1 MAPPEKKDHRQLTLL
16 TKAECSHLDSTPNM
30 LEHNMGIKEIGDM
43 RGKVRYVLT
52 SSYTSQGF
60 YTFLPDLLQ
69 GIPKLYILKGAPGS
83 GKSTFIRLLG
93 ESFSD
98 QGYEV
103 EFWVSA
109 ADPVSPEGVLIP
121 QLKAAVV
128 NGSLAYPIDPRYPG
142 LTGDIIY
149 LGDYW
154 DKQII
159 QDHRQEIMD
168 MCNDQEQHRHQAAAA
183 LKSAAAVQETIKKQA
198 AAYLNLEKM
207 HQLIDQ
213 LADEILDSHQAEKH
227 YFASA
232 VTAEGMINYMDEISS
247 SCKKRYVFQ
256 GPAGSGK
263 STAMMGLAARA
274 RAKGYSLEY
283 YHCGLEADSIQMI
296 IILNLQIALIDAGLL
311 ELAVKPWDAVIDMG
325 KCLKGYDETT
335 LAHESSESLRVY
347 ETLMLEAQQELEQA
361 HRCLK
366 ELKKIYALS
375 MDFEAL
381 NRKRQQVQEEI
392 SG

>member
-1 MAPPEKKDHRQLTLL
+1 
-16 TKAECSHLDSTPNM
+16 
-30 LEHNMGIKEIGDM
+30 M

-52 SSYTSQGF
+52 SSHTSQGF
-60 YTFLPDLLQ
+60 HTFIPDLLQ
-69 GIPKLYILKGAPGS
+69 GIPKIYILKGAPGS
-83 GKSTFIRLLG
+83 GKSTFMRLLG
-93 ESFSD
+93 ESFSE

-109 ADPVSPEGVLIP
+109 ADPASPEGVLIP
-121 QLKAAVV
+121 QLQAAVV

-149 LGDYW
+149 MGDYW
-154 DKQII
+154 DKHLI
-159 QDHRQEIMD
+159 QQYGQKIMELCD
-168 MCNDQEQHRHQAAAA
+168 DQEQHRHQAAAA
-183 LKSAAAVQETIKKQA
+183 LNSAAAVKETVKQQA
-198 AAYLNLEKM
+198 AAYLDLGKM
-207 HQLIDQ
+207 HQLIDH
-213 LADEILDSHQAEKH
+213 LAQEILASYQAEKH

-263 STAMMGLAARA
+263 STVMMDLAARA

-283 YHCGLEADSIQMI
+283 YHCGLEADSMQMI
-296 IILNLQIALIDAGLL
+296 IILDLQIALIDAGLL
-311 ELAVKPWDAVIDMG
+311 ELAVKPWDVVIDMSQ
-325 KCLKGYDETT
+325 CLADYDEGK
-335 LAHESSESLRVY
+335 LIHEVSEPLRVY

-366 ELKKIYALS
+366 DLKKIYSLA
-375 MDFEAL
+375 MDFESL
-381 NRKRQQVQEEI
+381 DCKRQQVQEEI
-392 SG
+392 AGLSRGRV